1 MAAGT
6 TDIAKKQG
14 TPLWVSSDLN
24 GFFGL
29 FSNSLTNFL
38 TAIGLL
44 AGIAMPNDIVFG
56 RIVPAAALSIA
67 FGNFILGI
75 IARRMSVKEGRS
87 DVTAMPYGLS
97 VPHYFVVS
105 LAVMLPT
112 YMVTQDWMIAWAT
125 GIVWNLIQG
134 LIMLVGSFC
143 GQWIKSH
150 LPRAAMLGALA
161 GFAVTFISGVPIGQ
175 VFTAPMIGLT
185 TFAVLM
191 VGWLGNKRFP
201 FNIPVGAFAIAVG
214 TLIAWLT
221 GYMDPSAVSAAVSN
235 FGIPVPMLCV
245 DMFGAGFAQIAPF
258 LPAAIPLG
266 IYDFLESLNNLES
279 AAVAGEKYPVAQSM
293 MVPAV
298 LTILGACIGSVFPT
312 IIYIGHPGW
321 KAAGAR
327 IGYSFLTG
335 ACILLLSFAGVLE
348 IVTAVIPLAALLP
361 ILVYIG
367 MVIGRQAFE
376 TSAPRHYP
384 AIILA
389 FLVYVGS
396 FITGKIGSVIDSVN
410 AALTNAGAGVSVA
423 IGNAAGEGVVSI
435 GTDILAGNGVPYSGW
450 SLLGGGDIII
460 AMLLASIVIYI
471 IDHKYLR
478 AAVYTGV
485 TAGLSF
491 FGIINAGSFGINVSP
506 EVTIGYLLMALVL
519 VAANFYR
526 KDENV
531 PIEDDDPV
539 EICESDS

>member
-1 MAAGT
+1 MAT
-6 TDIAKKQG
+6 SVITKKEG

-44 AGIAMPNDIVFG
+44 AGIMMPNDIIFG
-56 RIVPAAALSIA
+56 RIVPATALSIA
-67 FGNFILGI
+67 CGNFVLGL
-75 IARRMSVKEGRS
+75 IARRMSIKEGRS

-105 LAVMLPT
+105 LAVILPT
-112 YMVTQDWMIAWAT
+112 YVATQDWMIAWAT
-125 GIVWNLIQG
+125 GIVWNLIEG
-134 LIMLVGSFC
+134 LIMFAGSFC

-175 VFTAPMIGLT
+175 VFSAPMIGLT

-201 FNIPVGAFAIAVG
+201 FNIPVGAFAIAIG
-214 TLIAWLT
+214 TVIAWLT
-221 GYMDPSAVSAAVSN
+221 GYMDLSAVSDAVSN
-235 FGIPVPMLCV
+235 FGFPVPIMCV
-245 DMFGAGFAQIAPF
+245 DMFGVGFSQIAPF

-279 AAVAGEKYPVAQSM
+279 AAVAGERYPVARSM
-293 MVPAV
+293 MVPATF
-298 LTILGACIGSVFPT
+298 TILGACIGSVFPT

-335 ACILLLSFAGVLE
+335 ICILVLAFAGVLE
-348 IVTAVIPLAALLP
+348 IVTAIIPLAALLP

-376 TSAPRHYP
+376 TASPRHYP

-396 FITGKIGSVIDSVN
+396 FITGKIDSVIDSVN
-410 AALTNAGAGVSVA
+410 TALTNAGAGVTVA
-423 IGNAAGEGVVSI
+423 IGNTPLDGVVSVS
-435 GTDILAGNGVPYSGW
+435 TEVLAGNGVPYSGW
-450 SLLGGGDIII
+450 SMLSGGDIII
-460 AMLLASIVIYI
+460 AMLLATIVIYI
-471 IDHKYLR
+471 IDHRYLR
-478 AAVYTGV
+478 SAAYAVI
-485 TAGLSF
+485 AAALSF
-491 FGIINAGSFGINVSP
+491 FGIINAGTFGINANP
-506 EVTIGYLLMALVL
+506 EVTIGYLLVTLVL
-519 VAANFYR
+519 IVAHFYR
-526 KDENV
+526 KEDNK
-531 PIEDDDPV
+531 PIDD
-539 EICESDS
+539 SDLLDTEKATS